1 MKNHSTCFSKIFF
14 AKIGKY
20 KILTKQEE
28 EIEID
33 NIYQHKEILA
43 IALASVNPNITIYLD
58 LIKIREKIGKK
69 TGQKVQIVQWAKA
82 AGISA
87 EELKSIKNLAY
98 DEWARIA
105 QTTVARLILIENKGM
120 LARENIILCNLRL
133 VVKIA
138 QAHQNRELDLLD
150 LIQEGV
156 LGLEYSI
163 DKFDR
168 TLGFRFT
175 TYASHWIKK
184 FIIEA
189 TNQNSR
195 IIRLP
200 ENLIRLIS
208 SIKKSYKL
216 LYAIDGKHPSLAKI
230 SDRLDISEEKIRHGL
245 EKDIKVLS
253 ANVKI
258 DSENSQEELLDIILA
273 QNQEYTTIENRSIGD
288 ALHNLILTQLNVKE
302 RQVINLRYFQNT
314 HNTLAQVGGFLEIS
328 GEGVRKIEIR
338 AITKL
343 RQSLDLAI

>member
-1 MKNHSTCFSKIFF
+1 MKNNPTCFSKTFF
-14 AKIGKY
+14 SEIGKY
-20 KILTKQEE
+20 KILSKQEE

-33 NIYQHKEILA
+33 NIYKHKEILA
-43 IALASVNPNITIYLD
+43 IALVSVDPNLIIYLD

-69 TGQKVQIVQWAKA
+69 TGQKVQTVQWAKA
-82 AGISA
+82 AGIPA

-98 DEWARIA
+98 NEWAKIA
-105 QTTVARLILIENKGM
+105 QTTVARLISIEKKGM
-120 LARENIILCNLRL
+120 LARENIILGNLRL

-138 QAHQNRELDLLD
+138 QVHQNRGLDLLD

-168 TLGFRFT
+168 RLGFRFT

-184 FIIEA
+184 FMLEFI
-189 TNQNSR
+189 NQNSR

-200 ENLIRLIS
+200 ENLIRLIA
-208 SIKKSYKL
+208 SIKKNYKL
-216 LYAIDGKHPSLAKI
+216 LYAIDGKQPSLAKI
-230 SDRLDISEEKIRHGL
+230 SARIDISEEKIRQGL

-258 DSENSQEELLDIILA
+258 DRENSQEELLDIIPA
-273 QNQEYTTIENRSIGD
+273 QNQEYNTIENRSIGD
-288 ALHNLILTQLNVKE
+288 ALHDLILTQLNVKE
-302 RQVINLRYFQNT
+302 RQVINLRYFQDT
-314 HNTLAQVGGFLEIS
+314 HNTLAQVGEFLEIS